1 MKIYLYLIDK
11 IISFSLPQQIVGSFS
26 FDENLDEETKLINIE
41 ARDNK
46 WVIYSTT
53 DVKIINNNN
62 IIDSTELLPDNFYIL
77 TKDGK
82 KYLIYI
88 SNLTNN
94 NLITYKFAQNINLII
109 GNNNNCN
116 INYPCPFLNNL
127 TLIIYPI
134 TKVAV

>member
-26 FDENLDEETKLINIE
+26 FDENQDEETKLINIE

-88 SNLTNN
+88 TN
-94 NLITYKFAQNINLII
+94 K
-109 GNNNNCN
+109 
-116 INYPCPFLNNL
+116 
-127 TLIIYPI
+127 
-134 TKVAV
+134 